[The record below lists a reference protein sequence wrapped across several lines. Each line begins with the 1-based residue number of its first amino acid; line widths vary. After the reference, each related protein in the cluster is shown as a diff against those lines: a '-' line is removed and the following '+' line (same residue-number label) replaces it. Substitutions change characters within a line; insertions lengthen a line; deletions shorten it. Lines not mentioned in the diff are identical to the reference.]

1 LAANGRADVIHAR
14 DLPDGN
20 RTRDATLNEIS
31 LREQRILVTKDE
43 DFVNTFLLRRQPYK
57 LLLIATGNITNR
69 DLAQLFQDNL
79 ELMIQ
84 AFEKYDFVELDRTAL
99 ICHL

>member
-14 DLPDGN
+14 DLPDGK
-20 RTRDATLNEIS
+20 RTQDVTLNEIS
-31 LREQRILVTKDE
+31 LREQRILVAKDE